1 MSRAFRLTVTADTHY
16 FDASLGV
23 TGGAYALR
31 SASDQ
36 KCLAESDAI
45 LSAAFSEIAASDT
58 DAVLIAGDLSND
70 GERVCHEKMREKLY
84 ALQKTKPV
92 FVTTAT
98 HDWCC
103 DKNPRRFDGDKVYHD
118 VETLSSEDLYEF
130 YADFGVNGARDTF
143 KTHIGTASYLR
154 DLSETVVLLSLIDD
168 KNGHDHAGYTP
179 DHLQWILDTVR
190 RETAAGKTVI
200 AMQHHLLYPHIS
212 PLVTNGACCAN
223 RDELREQL
231 ANAGLRFLFVGHSHI
246 QRIDKF
252 VSTTG
257 RELYEIN
264 VGSLCGYP
272 APRVEVEIT
281 DTQVRLRTVLLK
293 HFTYGGKT
301 VDAQRYLEAHAVH
314 LIGGV
319 LTTLAHGTRGEA
331 AEKLQSFGVSAA
343 DAQAFTGNGFPFLQ
357 RAARFLLRATVKD
370 AVAILRHF
378 PGGKAFVQADV
389 DAVRNMPLTEIAKA
403 VMLSALSGVGLEK
416 THPQALCRL
425 LCAAGQMPATLL
437 TALRAENEKLRA
449 LSDELPHLIAEICT
463 GGELDNQNLTLERVQ
478 NENENFNSLCYEKRR
493 DRKGGK
499 NPR

>member
-1 MSRAFRLTVTADTHY
+1 MSRALRLTVTADTHY
-16 FDASLGV
+16 YDASLGV

-36 KCLAESDAI
+36 KCLAETDAI

-58 DAVLIAGDLSND
+58 DAVLIAGDLTND

-103 DKNPRRFDGDKVYHD
+103 DKNPRRFDGDKVSND
-118 VETLSSEDLYEF
+118 VETLSSAELYDF

-154 DLSETVVLLSLIDD
+154 DLSESVVLLSLIDD
-168 KNGHDHAGYTP
+168 KNGNDHAGYTP
-179 DHLQWILDTVR
+179 DHLNWILDTVR

-200 AMQHHLLYPHIS
+200 AMQHHLLFPHIS

-252 VSTTG
+252 VSKNG

-281 DTQVRLRTVLLK
+281 DTEVRLRTVLLK
-293 HFTYGGKT
+293 QFTYGGKT
-301 VDAQRYLEAHAVH
+301 VDAQEYLEAHAVH

-319 LTTLAHGTRGEA
+319 LTTLAHGTRKAA
-331 AEKLQSFGVSAA
+331 AEKLQSFGVSYEN
-343 DAQAFTGNGFPFLQ
+343 AQAITGNGFPLLQ
-357 RAARFLLRATVKD
+357 HGARFLLRATVKD
-370 AVAILRHF
+370 AAALLQRL
-378 PGGKAFVQADV
+378 PGGKAIAAEDV
-389 DAVRNMPLTEIAKA
+389 LAVRNLPLTQIANA
-403 VMLSALSGVGLEK
+403 VMLSVLSGVGLEK
-416 THPQALCRL
+416 THSQALCRL
-425 LCAAGQMPATLL
+425 LCAVGNMPSALL
-437 TALRAENEKLRA
+437 TALHTDNEKLCA
-449 LSDELPHLIAEICT
+449 LSRELPHLLAEVCT

-478 NENENFNSLCYEKRR
+478 N
-493 DRKGGK
+493 
-499 NPR
+499 

>member
-1 MSRAFRLTVTADTHY
+1 MSRALRFTVLADTHY
-16 FDASLGV
+16 YDASLGV

-36 KCLAESDAI
+36 KCLAETDAI
-45 LSAAFSEIAASDT
+45 LTAAFSEIAASDT

-103 DKNPRRFDGDKVYHD
+103 DKNPRRFNGDKVSND
-118 VETLSSEDLYEF
+118 VETLSSAELYDF

-154 DLSETVVLLSLIDD
+154 DLSESVVLLSLIDD
-168 KNGHDHAGYTP
+168 KNGNDHAGYTP

-200 AMQHHLLYPHIS
+200 GMQHHLLYPHIS
-212 PLVTNGACCAN
+212 PLLTNGCCCAN

-231 ANAGLRFLFVGHSHI
+231 TDAGLRFLFVGHSHI

-252 VSTTG
+252 VSKNG

-281 DTQVRLRTVLLK
+281 DTEVRLHTVLLQQ
-293 HFTYGGKT
+293 FTYGGKT
-301 VDAQRYLEAHAVH
+301 VDAQRHLEAHAVH

-319 LTTLAHGTRGEA
+319 LTTLAHGTSVEA

-343 DAQAFTGNGFPFLQ
+343 DAQAFTGNGFPLLQ
-357 RAARFLLRATVKD
+357 RAARFLLRARVKD
-370 AVAILRHF
+370 VAAFLRRL
-378 PGGKAFVQADV
+378 PGGKAIAQTDV
-389 DAVRNMPLTEIAKA
+389 DAVRNMPLTQIANA
-403 VMLSALSGVGLEK
+403 VMLSVLSGVGLEK
-416 THPQALCRL
+416 TYPQALCRL
-425 LCAAGQMPATLL
+425 LCAVGDMPSAILS
-437 TALRAENEKLRA
+437 ALHIQNEKLSA
-449 LSDELPHLIAEICT
+449 LARELPHLLAEICT
-463 GGELDNQNLTLERVQ
+463 GGELDNQNLTLESVQ
-478 NENENFNSLCYEKRR
+478 K
-493 DRKGGK
+493 
-499 NPR
+499 

>member
-1 MSRAFRLTVTADTHY
+1 MSRALRFTVLADTHY
-16 FDASLGV
+16 YDASLGV

-36 KCLAESDAI
+36 KCLAETDAI
-45 LSAAFSEIAASDT
+45 LTAAFSEIAASDT

-84 ALQKTKPV
+84 TLQKTKPV

-103 DKNPRRFDGDKVYHD
+103 DKNPRRFDGDKVSND
-118 VETLSSEDLYEF
+118 VETLSSAELYDF

-154 DLSETVVLLSLIDD
+154 DLSESVVLLSLIDD

-212 PLVTNGACCAN
+212 PLLTNGCCCAN

-231 ANAGLRFLFVGHSHI
+231 ADAGLRFLFVGHSHI

-252 VSTTG
+252 VSKNG

-272 APRVEVEIT
+272 APREDLKIT
-281 DTQVRLRTVLLK
+281 HPNMRLHTVLLQQ
-293 HFTYGGKT
+293 FTYGGKT
-301 VDAQRYLEAHAVH
+301 VDAQRHLEAHAVH

-319 LTTLAHGTRGEA
+319 LTTLAHGTRVEA
-331 AEKLQSFGVSAA
+331 MEKLQSFGVSSEQ
-343 DAQAFTGNGFPFLQ
+343 AQAFTGNGFPLVQ
-357 RAARFLLRATVKD
+357 RAARFILRARVKD
-370 AVAILRHF
+370 VAAVLHRL
-378 PGGKAFVQADV
+378 PGGKAIAAEDV
-389 DAVRNMPLTEIAKA
+389 LAVCNMPLTA
-403 VMLSALSGVGLEK
+403 VVNAVFLSILSGVALEK
-416 THPQALCRL
+416 THPKALCRL
-425 LCAAGQMPATLL
+425 LRTVGDMPSAILS
-437 TALRAENEKLRA
+437 ALHIQNEKLSALARA
-449 LSDELPHLIAEICT
+449 LPHLLAEICT
-463 GGELDNQNLTLERVQ
+463 GGELDNQNLTLESVQ
-478 NENENFNSLCYEKRR
+478 K
-493 DRKGGK
+493 
-499 NPR
+499 

>member
-1 MSRAFRLTVTADTHY
+1 MSRALRLTVTADTHY
-16 FDASLGV
+16 YDASLGV

-36 KCLAESDAI
+36 KCLAETDAI

-58 DAVLIAGDLSND
+58 DAVLIAGDLTND

-103 DKNPRRFDGDKVYHD
+103 DKNPRRFDGNKVSND
-118 VETLSSEDLYEF
+118 VETLSSAELYDF

-154 DLSETVVLLSLIDD
+154 DLSESVVLLSLIDD
-168 KNGHDHAGYTP
+168 KNGNDHAGYTP
-179 DHLQWILDTVR
+179 DHLNWILDTVR

-200 AMQHHLLYPHIS
+200 AMQHHLLFPHIS

-252 VSTTG
+252 VSKNG

-281 DTQVRLRTVLLK
+281 DTEVRLRTVLLK
-293 HFTYGGKT
+293 QFTYGGKT
-301 VDAQRYLEAHAVH
+301 VDAQEYLEAHAVH

-319 LTTLAHGTRGEA
+319 LTTLAHGTRKAA
-331 AEKLQSFGVSAA
+331 AEKLQSFGVSYEN
-343 DAQAFTGNGFPFLQ
+343 AQAITGNGFPLLQ
-357 RAARFLLRATVKD
+357 HGARFLLRATVKD
-370 AVAILRHF
+370 AAALLQRL
-378 PGGKAFVQADV
+378 PGGKSIAAEDV
-389 DAVRNMPLTEIAKA
+389 LAVRNLPLTQIANA
-403 VMLSALSGVGLEK
+403 VMLSVLSGVGLEK
-416 THPQALCRL
+416 THSQALCRL
-425 LCAAGQMPATLL
+425 LCAVGNMPSALL
-437 TALRAENEKLRA
+437 AALHTDNEKLCA
-449 LSDELPHLIAEICT
+449 LSRELPHLLAEVCT
-463 GGELDNQNLTLERVQ
+463 GGELDNQNLTIERVQ
-478 NENENFNSLCYEKRR
+478 N
-493 DRKGGK
+493 
-499 NPR
+499 

>member
-1 MSRAFRLTVTADTHY
+1 MSRALRFTVLADTHY
-16 FDASLGV
+16 YDASLGV

-36 KCLAESDAI
+36 KCLAETDAI
-45 LSAAFSEIAASDT
+45 LTAAFSEIAASDT

-103 DKNPRRFDGDKVYHD
+103 DKNPRRFDGDKVSND
-118 VETLSSEDLYEF
+118 VETLSSAELYDF

-154 DLSETVVLLSLIDD
+154 DLSESVVLLSLIDD

-200 AMQHHLLYPHIS
+200 GMQHHLLYPHIS
-212 PLVTNGACCAN
+212 PLLTNGCCCAN

-231 ANAGLRFLFVGHSHI
+231 TDAGLRFLFVGHSHI

-252 VSTTG
+252 VSKNG

-281 DTQVRLRTVLLK
+281 DTEVRLHTVLLQQ
-293 HFTYGGKT
+293 FTYGGKT
-301 VDAQRYLEAHAVH
+301 VDAQRHLEAHAVH

-319 LTTLAHGTRGEA
+319 LTTLAHGTSVEA

-343 DAQAFTGNGFPFLQ
+343 DAQAFTGNGFPLVQ
-357 RAARFLLRATVKD
+357 RAARFILRARVKD
-370 AVAILRHF
+370 AAAILRRL
-378 PGGKAFVQADV
+378 PGGRAIAAEDV
-389 DAVRNMPLTEIAKA
+389 LAVCNMPLTEVVNAA
-403 VMLSALSGVGLEK
+403 FLSILSGVALEK
-416 THPQALCRL
+416 THPKALCRL
-425 LCAAGQMPATLL
+425 LRAVGDMPSAILS
-437 TALRAENEKLRA
+437 ALHIQNEKLSA
-449 LSDELPHLIAEICT
+449 LARELPHLLAEICT
-463 GGELDNQNLTLERVQ
+463 GGELDNQNLTLESVQ
-478 NENENFNSLCYEKRR
+478 K
-493 DRKGGK
+493 
-499 NPR
+499 

>member
-1 MSRAFRLTVTADTHY
+1 MSRALRFTVLADTHY
-16 FDASLGV
+16 YDASLGV

-36 KCLAESDAI
+36 KCLAETDAI
-45 LSAAFSEIAASDT
+45 LTAAFSEIAASDT

-84 ALQKTKPV
+84 TLQKTKPV

-103 DKNPRRFDGDKVYHD
+103 DKNPRRFDGDKVSND
-118 VETLSSEDLYEF
+118 VETLSSAELYDF

-154 DLSETVVLLSLIDD
+154 DLSESVVLLSLIDD

-212 PLVTNGACCAN
+212 PLLTNGCCCAN

-231 ANAGLRFLFVGHSHI
+231 ADAGLRFLFVGHSHI

-252 VSTTG
+252 VSKNG

-281 DTQVRLRTVLLK
+281 DTEVRLHTVLLQQ
-293 HFTYGGKT
+293 FTYGGKT
-301 VDAQRYLEAHAVH
+301 VDAQRHLEAHAVH

-319 LTTLAHGTRGEA
+319 LTTLAHGTRVEA
-331 AEKLQSFGVSAA
+331 MEKLQSFGVSSEQ
-343 DAQAFTGNGFPFLQ
+343 AQAFTGNGFPLVQ
-357 RAARFLLRATVKD
+357 RAARFILRARVKD
-370 AVAILRHF
+370 VAAVLHRL
-378 PGGKAFVQADV
+378 PGGKAIAAEDV
-389 DAVRNMPLTEIAKA
+389 LAVCNMPLTA
-403 VMLSALSGVGLEK
+403 VVNAVFLSILSGVALEK
-416 THPQALCRL
+416 THPKALCRL
-425 LCAAGQMPATLL
+425 LRTVGDMPSAILS
-437 TALRAENEKLRA
+437 ALHIQNEKLSALARA
-449 LSDELPHLIAEICT
+449 LPHLLADNCT
-463 GGELDNQNLTLERVQ
+463 GGDLAPQDLWLECVQ
-478 NENENFNSLCYEKRR
+478 K
-493 DRKGGK
+493 
-499 NPR
+499 

>member
-1 MSRAFRLTVTADTHY
+1 MSRALRLTVTADTHY
-16 FDASLGV
+16 YDASLGI

-36 KCLAESDAI
+36 KCLAETDAI

-58 DAVLIAGDLSND
+58 DAVLIAGDLTND

-103 DKNPRRFDGDKVYHD
+103 DKNPRRFDGDKVSND
-118 VETLSSEDLYEF
+118 VETLSSAELYDF

-154 DLSETVVLLSLIDD
+154 DLSESVVLLSLIDD
-168 KNGHDHAGYTP
+168 KNGNDHAGYTP
-179 DHLQWILDTVR
+179 DHLNWILDTVR
-190 RETAAGKTVI
+190 REIAAGKTVI
-200 AMQHHLLYPHIS
+200 AMQHHLLFPHIS

-252 VSTTG
+252 VSKNG

-281 DTQVRLRTVLLK
+281 DTEVRLRTVLLK
-293 HFTYGGKT
+293 QFTYGGKT
-301 VDAQRYLEAHAVH
+301 VDAQEYLEAHAVH

-319 LTTLAHGTRGEA
+319 LTTLAHGTRKAA
-331 AEKLQSFGVSAA
+331 AEKLQSFGVSYEN
-343 DAQAFTGNGFPFLQ
+343 AQAITGNGFPLLQ
-357 RAARFLLRATVKD
+357 HGARFLLRATVKD
-370 AVAILRHF
+370 AAALLQRL
-378 PGGKAFVQADV
+378 PGGKAIAAEDV
-389 DAVRNMPLTEIAKA
+389 LAVRNLPLTQIANA
-403 VMLSALSGVGLEK
+403 VMLSVLSGVGLEK
-416 THPQALCRL
+416 THSQALCRL
-425 LCAAGQMPATLL
+425 LCAVGNMPSALL
-437 TALRAENEKLRA
+437 AALHTDNEKLCA
-449 LSDELPHLIAEICT
+449 LSRELPHLLAEVCT

-478 NENENFNSLCYEKRR
+478 N
-493 DRKGGK
+493 
-499 NPR
+499 

>member
-1 MSRAFRLTVTADTHY
+1 MSRALRLTVTADTHY
-16 FDASLGV
+16 YDASLGV

-36 KCLAESDAI
+36 KCLAETDAI

-58 DAVLIAGDLSND
+58 DAVLIAGDLTND

-103 DKNPRRFDGDKVYHD
+103 DKNPRRFDGDKVSND
-118 VETLSSEDLYEF
+118 VETLSSAELYDF

-154 DLSETVVLLSLIDD
+154 DLSESVVLLSLIDD
-168 KNGHDHAGYTP
+168 KNGNDHAGYTP
-179 DHLQWILDTVR
+179 DHLNWILDTVR

-200 AMQHHLLYPHIS
+200 AMQHHLLFPHIS

-252 VSTTG
+252 VSKNG

-281 DTQVRLRTVLLK
+281 DTEVRLRTVLLK
-293 HFTYGGKT
+293 QFTYGGKT
-301 VDAQRYLEAHAVH
+301 VDAQEYLEAHAVH
-314 LIGGV
+314 LIGGA
-319 LTTLAHGTRGEA
+319 LTTLAHGTRKAA
-331 AEKLQSFGVSAA
+331 AEKLQSFGVSYEN
-343 DAQAFTGNGFPFLQ
+343 AQAMTGNGFPLLQ
-357 RAARFLLRATVKD
+357 HGARFLLRATVKD
-370 AVAILRHF
+370 AAALLQRL
-378 PGGKAFVQADV
+378 PGGKAIAAEDV
-389 DAVRNMPLTEIAKA
+389 LAMRNLPLTEIANA
-403 VMLSALSGVGLEK
+403 VMLSVLSGVGLEK
-416 THPQALCRL
+416 THSQALCRL
-425 LCAAGQMPATLL
+425 LCAVGNMPSALL
-437 TALRAENEKLRA
+437 AALHTDNEKLCA
-449 LSDELPHLIAEICT
+449 LSRELPHLLAEVCT

-478 NENENFNSLCYEKRR
+478 N
-493 DRKGGK
+493 
-499 NPR
+499 

>member
-1 MSRAFRLTVTADTHY
+1 MSRALRLTVTADTHY
-16 FDASLGV
+16 YDASLGV

-36 KCLAESDAI
+36 KCLAETDAI

-58 DAVLIAGDLSND
+58 DAVLIAGDLTND

-103 DKNPRRFDGDKVYHD
+103 DKNPRRFDGDKVSND
-118 VETLSSEDLYEF
+118 VETLSSAELYDF
-130 YADFGVNGARDTF
+130 YADFGVNGARDIF

-154 DLSETVVLLSLIDD
+154 DLSESVVLLSLIDD
-168 KNGHDHAGYTP
+168 KNGNDHAGYTP
-179 DHLQWILDTVR
+179 DHLNWILDTVR

-200 AMQHHLLYPHIS
+200 AMQHHLLFPHIS

-252 VSTTG
+252 VSKNG

-281 DTQVRLRTVLLK
+281 DTEVRLRTVLLK
-293 HFTYGGKT
+293 QFTYGGKT
-301 VDAQRYLEAHAVH
+301 VDAQEYLEAHAVH

-319 LTTLAHGTRGEA
+319 LTTLAHGTRKAA
-331 AEKLQSFGVSAA
+331 AEKLQSFGVSCEN
-343 DAQAFTGNGFPFLQ
+343 AQAITGNGFPLLQ
-357 RAARFLLRATVKD
+357 HGARFLLRATVKD
-370 AVAILRHF
+370 AAALLQRL
-378 PGGKAFVQADV
+378 PGGTAIAAEDV
-389 DAVRNMPLTEIAKA
+389 LAVRNLPLTQIANA
-403 VMLSALSGVGLEK
+403 VMLSVLSGVGLEK
-416 THPQALCRL
+416 THSQALCRL
-425 LCAAGQMPATLL
+425 LCAVGNMPSALL
-437 TALRAENEKLRA
+437 AALHTDNEKLCA
-449 LSDELPHLIAEICT
+449 LSRELPHLLAEVCT

-478 NENENFNSLCYEKRR
+478 N
-493 DRKGGK
+493 
-499 NPR
+499 

>member
-1 MSRAFRLTVTADTHY
+1 MSRALRLTVTADTHY
-16 FDASLGV
+16 YDASLGV

-36 KCLAESDAI
+36 KCLAETDAI

-84 ALQKTKPV
+84 ALQKNKPV

-103 DKNPRRFDGDKVYHD
+103 DKNPRRFDGDKVSND
-118 VETLSSEDLYEF
+118 VETLSSAELYDF

-154 DLSETVVLLSLIDD
+154 DLSESVVLLSLIDD
-168 KNGHDHAGYTP
+168 KNGNDHAGYTP
-179 DHLQWILDTVR
+179 DHLNWILDTVR

-200 AMQHHLLYPHIS
+200 AMQHHLLFPHIS

-252 VSTTG
+252 VSKNG

-281 DTQVRLRTVLLK
+281 DTEVRLRTVLLK
-293 HFTYGGKT
+293 QFTYGGKT
-301 VDAQRYLEAHAVH
+301 VDAQEYLEAHAVH

-319 LTTLAHGTRGEA
+319 LTTLAHGTRKAA
-331 AEKLQSFGVSAA
+331 AEKLQSFGVSYEN
-343 DAQAFTGNGFPFLQ
+343 AQAITGNGFPLLQ
-357 RAARFLLRATVKD
+357 HGARFLLRATVKD
-370 AVAILRHF
+370 AAAVLQRL
-378 PGGKAFVQADV
+378 PGGKAIAAEDV
-389 DAVRNMPLTEIAKA
+389 LAVRNLPLTEIANA
-403 VMLSALSGVGLEK
+403 VMLSVLSGVGLEK
-416 THPQALCRL
+416 THSQALCRL
-425 LCAAGQMPATLL
+425 LCAVGNMPSALL
-437 TALRAENEKLRA
+437 TTLHTDNEKLCA
-449 LSDELPHLIAEICT
+449 LSRELPHLLAEVCT

-478 NENENFNSLCYEKRR
+478 N
-493 DRKGGK
+493 
-499 NPR
+499 

>member
-1 MSRAFRLTVTADTHY
+1 MSRALRLTVTADTHY
-16 FDASLGV
+16 YDASLGV

-36 KCLAESDAI
+36 KCLAETDAI

-58 DAVLIAGDLSND
+58 DAVLIAGDLTND

-103 DKNPRRFDGDKVYHD
+103 DKNPRRFDGDKVSND
-118 VETLSSEDLYEF
+118 VETLSSAELYDF

-154 DLSETVVLLSLIDD
+154 DLSESVVLLSLIDD
-168 KNGHDHAGYTP
+168 KNGNDHAGYTP
-179 DHLQWILDTVR
+179 DHLNWILDTVR

-200 AMQHHLLYPHIS
+200 AMQHHLLFPHIS

-252 VSTTG
+252 VSKNG

-281 DTQVRLRTVLLK
+281 NTEVRLRTVLLK
-293 HFTYGGKT
+293 QFTYGGKT
-301 VDAQRYLEAHAVH
+301 VDAQEYLEAHAVH

-319 LTTLAHGTRGEA
+319 LTTLAHGTRKAA
-331 AEKLQSFGVSAA
+331 AEKLQSFGVSYEN
-343 DAQAFTGNGFPFLQ
+343 AQAMTGNGFPLLQ
-357 RAARFLLRATVKD
+357 HGARFLLRATVKD
-370 AVAILRHF
+370 AAALLQRL
-378 PGGKAFVQADV
+378 PGGKAIAAEDV
-389 DAVRNMPLTEIAKA
+389 LAMRNLPLTEIANA
-403 VMLSALSGVGLEK
+403 VMLSVLSGVGLEK
-416 THPQALCRL
+416 THSQALCRL
-425 LCAAGQMPATLL
+425 LCAVGNMPSALL
-437 TALRAENEKLRA
+437 TALHTDNEKLCA
-449 LSDELPHLIAEICT
+449 LSRELPHLLAEVCT

-478 NENENFNSLCYEKRR
+478 N
-493 DRKGGK
+493 
-499 NPR
+499 

>member
-1 MSRAFRLTVTADTHY
+1 MSRALRLTVTADTHY
-16 FDASLGV
+16 YDASLGV

-36 KCLAESDAI
+36 KCLAETDAI

-58 DAVLIAGDLSND
+58 DAVLIAGDLTND

-103 DKNPRRFDGDKVYHD
+103 DKNPRRFDGDKVSND
-118 VETLSSEDLYEF
+118 VETLSSAELYDF

-154 DLSETVVLLSLIDD
+154 DLSESVVLLSLIDD
-168 KNGHDHAGYTP
+168 KNGNDHAGYTP
-179 DHLQWILDTVR
+179 DHLNWILDTVR

-200 AMQHHLLYPHIS
+200 AMQHHLLFPHIS

-252 VSTTG
+252 VSKNG

-281 DTQVRLRTVLLK
+281 DTEVRLRTVLLK
-293 HFTYGGKT
+293 QFTYGGKT
-301 VDAQRYLEAHAVH
+301 VDAQEYLEAHAVH

-319 LTTLAHGTRGEA
+319 LTTLAHGTRKAA
-331 AEKLQSFGVSAA
+331 AEKLQSFGVSYEN
-343 DAQAFTGNGFPFLQ
+343 AQAITGNGFPLLQ
-357 RAARFLLRATVKD
+357 HGARFLLRATVKD
-370 AVAILRHF
+370 AAALLQRL
-378 PGGKAFVQADV
+378 PGGKAIAAEDV
-389 DAVRNMPLTEIAKA
+389 LAVRNLPLTEIANA
-403 VMLSALSGVGLEK
+403 VMLSVLSGVGLEK
-416 THPQALCRL
+416 THSQALCRL
-425 LCAAGQMPATLL
+425 LCAVGNMPSALL
-437 TALRAENEKLRA
+437 TALHTDNEKLCA
-449 LSDELPHLIAEICT
+449 LSRELPHLLAEVCT

-478 NENENFNSLCYEKRR
+478 N
-493 DRKGGK
+493 
-499 NPR
+499 

>member
-1 MSRAFRLTVTADTHY
+1 MSRALRLTVTADTHY
-16 FDASLGV
+16 YDASLGV

-36 KCLAESDAI
+36 KCLAETDAI

-58 DAVLIAGDLSND
+58 DAVLIAGDLTND

-98 HDWCC
+98 HDRCC
-103 DKNPRRFDGDKVYHD
+103 DKNPRRFDGDKVSND
-118 VETLSSEDLYEF
+118 VETLSSAELYDF

-154 DLSETVVLLSLIDD
+154 DLSESVVLLSLIDD
-168 KNGHDHAGYTP
+168 KNGNDHAGYTP
-179 DHLQWILDTVR
+179 DHLNWILDTVR

-200 AMQHHLLYPHIS
+200 AMQHHLLFPHIS

-252 VSTTG
+252 VSKNG

-281 DTQVRLRTVLLK
+281 DTEVRLRTVLLK
-293 HFTYGGKT
+293 QFTYGGKT
-301 VDAQRYLEAHAVH
+301 VDAQEYLEAHAVH

-319 LTTLAHGTRGEA
+319 LTTLAHDTRKAA
-331 AEKLQSFGVSAA
+331 AEKLQSFGVSYEN
-343 DAQAFTGNGFPFLQ
+343 AQAITGNGFPLLQ
-357 RAARFLLRATVKD
+357 HGARFLLRATVKD
-370 AVAILRHF
+370 AAALLQRL
-378 PGGKAFVQADV
+378 PGGTAIAAEDV
-389 DAVRNMPLTEIAKA
+389 LAVRNLPLTEIANA
-403 VMLSALSGVGLEK
+403 VMLSVLSGVGLEK
-416 THPQALCRL
+416 THSQALCRL
-425 LCAAGQMPATLL
+425 LCAVGNMPSALL
-437 TALRAENEKLRA
+437 AALHTDNEKLCT
-449 LSDELPHLIAEICT
+449 LSRELPHLLAEVCT

-478 NENENFNSLCYEKRR
+478 N
-493 DRKGGK
+493 
-499 NPR
+499 